1 MNGRKK
7 VKYLAQ
13 FAYRVSLALRSLS
26 GMASCSAFSARRTSR
41 QHSISHIL
49 TINLDRQVARWQQMQ
64 HELNRLRDKEGAPFE
79 TMTTRFSAVDAKA
92 GDIDASKAT
101 LNSSYTLSDQLFVE
115 PQPLLDPIGVN
126 GRQSIEMSE
135 QERAIALSHV
145 KVWDMIA
152 KSDHEYVLIL
162 EDDVYFTVR
171 FASVFEEVWA
181 NLIHNTAKCGAMDL
195 LYLSFEEAKGG
206 AEKEYLSEYLM
217 RPIRGLWNLSG
228 YVLSKEGAQ
237 KLLRLLP
244 VRGPVDLWLNHQFPK
259 LNVFSSTSSLIEQRR
274 DYNSSN
280 SYSVLP
286 ILSKL
291 GVLADEGP
299 ARFERGKLLGP
310 VFAIGPENSGLTSL
324 AMALSMLGYRCCSD
338 VEGLPCMEE
347 AALAAGRRDRVFDA
361 YVNVGSVSRRCLEL
375 AMLYPESRIIIG
387 SNGHWTAAAGE
398 DWFEAEGV
406 TGPGMGMD
414 AQAEE
419 PSMAQLVKELQR
431 LSVKYL
437 FMPADERISWANLCE
452 FLECEPPVGAYPLI
466 ADRTRRRLG
475 IRESSDRRD
484 LVKSKRLKF
493 DSSPWV
499 IDRLGEWQGV
509 PTVRAHACC
518 AGVRQ
523 GKEILTEKWD
533 LGSEYLMCREDTF
546 PSNLVLF
553 RPQNFRIEDDNCGV
567 LTLRRENAYVR
578 NYTSASISS
587 QQSFL
592 YGKFEAEIRPA
603 PVSGVITGM
612 FLHRSSPRQEIDVEF
627 LGRDCRKLLTNV
639 YYNPGVDGSRFD
651 YGYRGTPILIELNFD
666 ASEAYHLYSI
676 EWYESCIRW
685 FVDHRLVHERVNWE
699 PTPIPHLPMQFHINL
714 WASRSRKL
722 TGLVQENQLPTQ
734 SRVRRVGWYSWPSR
748 QRECGHLPETATP
761 GNGGA
766 KLVHGSGGIVSL
778 RAEQNSAT

>member
-7 VKYLAQ
+7 VRYLAEL
-13 FAYRVSLALRSLS
+13 AYRVSLALRSLS
-26 GMASCSAFSARRTSR
+26 GKADCSAFSVRRTSR
-41 QHSISHIL
+41 KHNISHIL
-49 TINLDRQVARWQQMQ
+49 TINLDRQAARWQQMQ
-64 HELNRLRDKEGAPFE
+64 HELSRIKDKEGTPLLA
-79 TMTTRFSAVDAKA
+79 MTTRFSAVDAKA
-92 GDIDASKAT
+92 GNIDVSEAT

-126 GRQSIEMSE
+126 GRQSIEMSQ
-135 QERAIALSHV
+135 QERCIALSHL
-145 KVWDMIA
+145 KIWDMIA

-162 EDDVYFTVR
+162 EDDVYFTAR

-181 NLIHNTAKCGAMDL
+181 NLIHNTAKGGAVDL

-206 AEKEYLSEYLM
+206 AEKEFLSEYLM

-237 KLLRLLP
+237 ALLKLLP
-244 VRGPVDLWLNHQFPK
+244 VRGPVDLWLNHQFQK

-299 ARFERGKLLGP
+299 ARFERGQLSGP
-310 VFAIGPENSGLTSL
+310 VFAIGPEDSGLTSL

-375 AMLYPESRIIIG
+375 AMLYPGSRIIIG
-387 SNGHWTAAAGE
+387 SKGHGTAAAGE
-398 DWFEAEGV
+398 EWLETEGV
-406 TGPGMGMD
+406 TGPRMDVD

-419 PSMAQLVKELQR
+419 LSMAQLVKDLQR

-437 FMPADERISWANLCE
+437 FMPAGERVSWANLCE
-452 FLECEPPVGAYPLI
+452 FLECEPPVDAYPLI

-475 IRESSDRRD
+475 MREDWDRRD
-484 LVKSKRLKF
+484 RAKSKRLKF

-499 IDRLGEWQGV
+499 LDGLGEWQGV
-509 PTVRAHACC
+509 PTERAHGCC
-518 AGVRQ
+518 GGVQQ
-523 GKEILTEKWD
+523 GKEILTERRD
-533 LGSEYLMCREDTF
+533 LGSEYWTCREDTF

-553 RPQNFRIEDDNCGV
+553 RPQNFCIEDDGCGI

-587 QQSFL
+587 RQSFL
-592 YGKFEAEIRPA
+592 YGKFEAEIKPA
-603 PVSGVITGM
+603 PVPGVITGM

-627 LGRDCRKLLTNV
+627 LGRDCRKMLTNV
-639 YYNPGVDGSRFD
+639 YYNPGIDGSKVD
-651 YGYRGTPILIELNFD
+651 YGYRGTPILIELDFD

-676 EWYESCIRW
+676 EWYENCIRW
-685 FVDHRLVHERVNWE
+685 FVDDRLVHERVNWE

-714 WASRSRKL
+714 WASRSWKL
-722 TGLVQENQLPTQ
+722 TGQVQEDQLPTQ
-734 SRVRRVGWYSWPSR
+734 SRVRRVGWYSWPSQWRDGGR
-748 QRECGHLPETATP
+748 QPAVRSSAKIAGTPAVRAATP
-761 GNGGA
+761 TG
-766 KLVHGSGGIVSL
+766 LL
-778 RAEQNSAT
+778 AT

>member
-13 FAYRVSLALRSLS
+13 LAYRVSLALRSLS
-26 GMASCSAFSARRTSR
+26 GKASCSAFSARRTSR
-41 QHSISHIL
+41 KHSISHIL

-101 LNSSYTLSDQLFVE
+101 LISSYTLSDQLFVE

-126 GRQSIEMSE
+126 GGQSIEMSQ

-162 EDDVYFTVR
+162 EDDVYFTAR

-181 NLIHNTAKCGAMDL
+181 NLIHNTSKCGEIDL

-228 YVLSKEGAQ
+228 YVLPKEGAQ

-244 VRGPVDLWLNHQFPK
+244 VRGPVDLWLNHQFQR

-286 ILSKL
+286 ILSKV

-299 ARFERGKLLGP
+299 AKFERGKLLGP

-387 SNGHWTAAAGE
+387 SKGHWTAAAGE

-419 PSMAQLVKELQR
+419 LSMAQLVKELQR

-437 FMPADERISWANLCE
+437 LMPVDERVSWANLCE
-452 FLECEPPVGAYPLI
+452 FLECEPPVGTFPLI

-475 IRESSDRRD
+475 MREDCDRRD
-484 LVKSKRLKF
+484 RAKCKRLKF

-499 IDRLGEWQGV
+499 IERLGEWQGV

-523 GKEILTEKWD
+523 GEEILTEKRD
-533 LGSEYLMCREDTF
+533 LESEYWTCREDTF

-553 RPQNFRIEDDNCGV
+553 RPQNFHIEDDNFGV

-592 YGKFEAEIRPA
+592 YGKFEAEIKPA

-627 LGRDCRKLLTNV
+627 LGRDCRKMLTNV
-639 YYNPGVDGSRFD
+639 YYNPGVDGLKFD
-651 YGYRGTPILIELNFD
+651 YGYRGTPILIELDFD

-676 EWYESCIRW
+676 EWYENCIRW
-685 FVDHRLVHERVNWE
+685 FVDDRLVHERVNWE

-761 GNGGA
+761 WGRRPNFHLGTGA
-766 KLVHGSGGIVSL
+766 GS
-778 RAEQNSAT
+778 R

>member
-7 VKYLAQ
+7 VKYFTKL
-13 FAYRVSLALRSLS
+13 AYRVSLALRSIA
-26 GMASCSAFSARRTSR
+26 GQASCRAFSAGRTSR

-49 TINLDRQVARWQQMQ
+49 TINLDREVARWQQMQ
-64 HELNRLRDKEGAPFE
+64 HELNRLRDKEGTPLE
-79 TMTTRFSAVDAKA
+79 TMTTRFSALDAKA
-92 GDIDASKAT
+92 RDIDASKAT

-126 GRQSIEMSE
+126 GRQSIEMSQ

-162 EDDVYFTVR
+162 EDDVYFTAR

-181 NLIHNTAKCGAMDL
+181 NLIHNTAQCGAMEL

-206 AEKEYLSEYLM
+206 AEKEYLSEYLA
-217 RPIRGLWNLSG
+217 RPVRGLWNLSG

-244 VRGPVDLWLNHQFPK
+244 VRGPVDLWLNHQFQE

-274 DYNSSN
+274 DCNSSN

-291 GVLADEGP
+291 GVLADYGP
-299 ARFERGKLLGP
+299 ARFERGQLPGP

-338 VEGLPCMEE
+338 VEELPYMEE

-361 YVNVGSVSRRCLEL
+361 YVNVGSVSRRCLDL

-387 SNGHWTAAAGE
+387 SKGHWTAAAGE
-398 DWFEAEGV
+398 DWLEAEGV
-406 TGPGMGMD
+406 TGPGRGMN
-414 AQAEE
+414 ARVKEL
-419 PSMAQLVKELQR
+419 SMTQIGKELQR

-437 FMPADERISWANLCE
+437 AMPVDKRVSWTSLCE
-452 FLECEPPVGAYPLI
+452 FLECEPLVDAYPLI
-466 ADRTRRRLG
+466 ADRTRRCLDM
-475 IRESSDRRD
+475 REDCDRRD
-484 LVKSKRLKF
+484 RAKSKQLKF

-509 PTVRAHACC
+509 PTVGSHACRTD
-518 AGVRQ
+518 VPQ
-523 GKEILTEKWD
+523 GREILTEKCD
-533 LGSEYLMCREDTF
+533 LGSECWTCREDTF

-553 RPQNFRIEDDNCGV
+553 RPQNFLIEDDNCGV
-567 LTLRRENAYVR
+567 LTLRRENVYVR

-587 QQSFL
+587 RQSFL
-592 YGKFEAEIRPA
+592 YGKFEAEIKPA
-603 PVSGVITGM
+603 PVYGVITGM

-627 LGRDCRKLLTNV
+627 LGRDCRKMLTNV

-651 YGYRGTPILIELNFD
+651 YGYRGTPILIKLDFD

-676 EWYESCIRW
+676 EWDERCIRW
-685 FVDHRLVHERVNWE
+685 FIDNRLVHDRVNWE

-714 WASRSRKL
+714 WASRAREL
-722 TGLVQENQLPTQ
+722 TGLVQEDQLPAQ
-734 SRVRRVGWYSWPSR
+734 SRVRRVGWYSRRSR
-748 QRECGHLPETATP
+748 Q
-761 GNGGA
+761 
-766 KLVHGSGGIVSL
+766 
-778 RAEQNSAT
+778 Q